1 MGDAQL
7 VHEEGHRLQELDE
20 YMESDRF
27 TTREKIALQYCD
39 ALMDN
44 PYYADE
50 EMWEELL
57 AEFTQAELVELGHYV
72 VLRIA
77 GQRWI
82 MSVRAQHG
90 QLGEFLD
97 QKAKNAEPSS

>member
-1 MGDAQL
+1 MGDARSVQ
-7 VHEEGHRLQELDE
+7 EEGHRLQELDN
-20 YMESDRF
+20 YMESDRYSP
-27 TTREKIALQYCD
+27 REKIALQYCD

-44 PYYADE
+44 PFYADE

-57 AEFTQAELVELGHYV
+57 AEFTPAEMVELGHYI

-82 MSVRAQHG
+82 MSVRAEHG
-90 QLGEFLD
+90 QLAEFLEKKSKH
-97 QKAKNAEPSS
+97 QPIE

>member
-1 MGDAQL
+1 
-7 VHEEGHRLQELDE
+7 
-20 YMESDRF
+20 MESNRYSP
-27 TTREKIALQYCD
+27 REKIALQYCD

-44 PYYADE
+44 PFYADE

-57 AEFTQAELVELGHYV
+57 AEFTPAEMVELGHYI

-82 MSVRAQHG
+82 MSVRAEHG
-90 QLGEFLD
+90 QLAEFLEQRAKD
-97 QKAKNAEPSS
+97 TEKAS

>member
-1 MGDAQL
+1 MGDARYVQ
-7 VHEEGHRLQELDE
+7 EEGHRLQELDN
-20 YMESDRF
+20 YLESDRF
-27 TTREKIALQYCD
+27 APREKIAIQYCD

-44 PYYADE
+44 PSYADK

-57 AEFTQAELVELGHYV
+57 AEFTPAELVELGHYI

-82 MSVRAQHG
+82 MSVRAEHG
-90 QLGEFLD
+90 QLAEFIES
-97 QKAKNAEPSS
+97 KSRNEVSRS

>member
-7 VHEEGHRLQELDE
+7 VHEEGHRLQNLAN
-20 YMESDRF
+20 YMEDDRF
-27 TTREKIALQYCD
+27 TSRERIALRYCD

-44 PYYADE
+44 PYAADE
-50 EMWEELL
+50 EMWEKLL
-57 AEFTQAELVELGHYV
+57 EEFTPAEIVELGHYI

-90 QLGEFLD
+90 QLDEFLE
-97 QKAKNAEPSS
+97 QKKKEAEATA